1 MGFCNYQ
8 QRRHRCFPTFQADDI
23 TKVHIVSHTYMLQN
37 LLRHVTTFLQTWGPG
52 WLNELGRWI

>member
-23 TKVHIVSHTYMLQN
+23 TKVHIVSHTYMLQGFVFDG
-37 LLRHVTTFLQTWGPG
+37 LYTTNG
-52 WLNELGRWI
+52 